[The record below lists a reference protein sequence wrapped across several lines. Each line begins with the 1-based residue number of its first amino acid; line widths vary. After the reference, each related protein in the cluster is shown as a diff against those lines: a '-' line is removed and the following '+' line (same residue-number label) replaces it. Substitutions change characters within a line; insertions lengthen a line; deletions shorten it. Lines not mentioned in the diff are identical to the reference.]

1 MLRNQYLC
9 IEKKNKNESNMNG
22 NLMNIEEIIEKEII
36 DNLQIKI
43 TADWWG
49 VLHAKLFY
57 KDKLI
62 SDDSFDR

>member
-49 VLHAKLFY
+49 VLHTKLFY

>member
-1 MLRNQYLC
+1 
-9 IEKKNKNESNMNG
+9 MNC
-22 NLMNIEEIIEKEII
+22 LSLEEIIEKEIT

-43 TADWWG
+43 TADWRG
-49 VLHAKLFY
+49 IKHAKLFY